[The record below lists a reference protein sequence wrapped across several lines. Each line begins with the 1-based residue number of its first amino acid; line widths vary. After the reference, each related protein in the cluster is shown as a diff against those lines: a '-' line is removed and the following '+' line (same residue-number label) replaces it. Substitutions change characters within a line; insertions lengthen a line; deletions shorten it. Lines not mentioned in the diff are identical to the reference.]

1 MTTLG
6 FQLIFAGSTDPSF
19 KIKRSQQQATAI
31 QNKWDARKQ
40 RRRFVQEVS
49 CSDVQQNRK
58 KI

>member
-6 FQLIFAGSTDPSF
+6 FQLIFAGSADPSF
-19 KIKRSQQQATAI
+19 KMKRNQQQATAI

-40 RRRFVQEVS
+40 RRNLIQKVNLSKACQKT
-49 CSDVQQNRK
+49 K